1 MRDLKR
7 TPQIHLCSL
16 ANTSLACFEMK
27 SQNYCPEMYSEKN
40 EVLSEESL
48 KLNIHFPVAVRYV
61 WL

>member
-1 MRDLKR
+1 
-7 TPQIHLCSL
+7 
-16 ANTSLACFEMK
+16 MK

-61 WL
+61 WLWNMNHLSFVFLAMQ